1 MSNSNNPSSP
11 NLKITYNYNLELW
24 NNFSQLII
32 SFILDKE
39 KNLRFLN
46 ESE

>member
-11 NLKITYNYNLELW
+11 NLKITYNDNLELW

-32 SFILDKE
+32 SFILNKE

>member
-1 MSNSNNPSSP
+1 MSNSNNPSSS
-11 NLKITYNYNLELW
+11 NLKITYNDNLELW

>member
-1 MSNSNNPSSP
+1 MSNSNNPSSS
-11 NLKITYNYNLELW
+11 NLKITYNDNLELW

-39 KNLRFLN
+39 KT
-46 ESE
+46 